1 MPGSPARV
9 QLERARRL
17 ERIRIRGVKGGVIAP
32 HRSMVGLPW
41 TLWRLFTTLLL
52 VAFGLGLLWAA
63 LPWLGQGW
71 RLAFERARDFLG
83 IDAPLGDQLLPL
95 PGGITLSLPVLAV
108 NTPLP
113 GARALWIAGIVSAA
127 LLLATFA
134 LPDRYTP
141 FKYFLRLIAGLE
153 AIAIGFF
160 ALWPGRFPYQLQDH
174 VFILLTAGLVVMA
187 LVPVILGFTL
197 HVFDLALW
205 KKALLT
211 VALLAHLAVFI
222 PLQVLAHLALV
233 MRATAVVMPVLF
245 LLFGLLPDV
254 LIFVAFYGW
263 ALSWRGELERMEL
276 LPPVHLGARSAERRA

>member
-1 MPGSPARV
+1 V

-41 TLWRLFTTLLL
+41 TIWRLFTTLLL
-52 VAFGLGLLWAA
+52 VAFGLGILWAA
-63 LPWLGQGW
+63 IPWLGQGW
-71 RLAFERARDFLG
+71 QLAFDRARDFLR
-83 IDAPLGDQLLPL
+83 IDAPLGDQLLSL
-95 PGGITLSLPVLAV
+95 PGGITLTLPVLAV
-108 NTPLP
+108 HTPLP
-113 GARALWIAGIVSAA
+113 GTGTLWIAGIVSAA
-127 LLLATFA
+127 LLLLSFP
-134 LPDRYTP
+134 LPERFTP
-141 FKYFLRLIAGLE
+141 LKYFLRLIALLE
-153 AIAIGFF
+153 GIAIAFF
-160 ALWPGRFPYQLQDH
+160 ALRPASFPYQLQDH

-211 VALLAHLAVFI
+211 VALLVHLAVFI
-222 PLQVLAHLALV
+222 PLQALVHLAIVL
-233 MRATAVVMPVLF
+233 RASAVVMPVLF

-263 ALSWRGELERMEL
+263 ALSWRGEFERKEL
-276 LPPVHLGARSAERRA
+276 VPPVHLGARGGERRP